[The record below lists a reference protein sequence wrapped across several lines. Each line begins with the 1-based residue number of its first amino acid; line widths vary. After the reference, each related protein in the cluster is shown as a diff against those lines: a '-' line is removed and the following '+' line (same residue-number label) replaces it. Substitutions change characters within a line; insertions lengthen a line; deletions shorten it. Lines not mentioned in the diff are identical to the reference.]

1 MTKLLCNLVPV
12 LGRERKDTMRKA
24 NERVLDSGIYA
35 RIREARMNE
44 SDRHNALST
53 LRSAELIV
61 GRDRVGAGKGCGAR
75 ARTS

>member
-1 MTKLLCNLVPV
+1 
-12 LGRERKDTMRKA
+12 MRKA

-44 SDRHNALST
+44 SDRHSALNT

-61 GRDRVGAGKGCGAR
+61 DTIAWVQEKVAALGHYFLKP
-75 ARTS
+75 SLKH